1 MYSKKK
7 DCLPDVLGQPKGNI
21 MYSCKICQ
29 RPILKTGQ
37 TGQEYQ
43 PQELVLIFN
52 LLWGHNLFFI
62 FLPFAGSAD
71 TKSEAVMSELVPE
84 PRQKPVVPMKP
95 VSINSNLLGYIG
107 IDTII
112 EQMRKKT
119 MKTGFDFNIMVVGRK
134 ERLGVGENSS
144 RYFL

>member
-1 MYSKKK
+1 MYSRKK
-7 DCLPDVLGQPKGNI
+7 DSCLPDDLGQAEGNV
-21 MYSCKICQ
+21 MCSCKIS
-29 RPILKTGQ
+29 ILKTGQ

-43 PQELVLIFN
+43 PQEPGLIIFN
-52 LLWGHNLFFI
+52 LLLAHNLIFI
-62 FLPFAGSAD
+62 FLSFVGSAD
-71 TKSEAVMSELVPE
+71 TKPEAVMSELVPE
-84 PRQKPVVPMKP
+84 PRPKPVVPMKP

-134 ERLGVGENSS
+134 DWYTGLG
-144 RYFL
+144 